1 LLTTELPTRS
11 EDLSIKALNQVIEAN
26 TPGVSLADFTIV
38 ESHLWGGGQA
48 SSAGRIIIEPR
59 YSPSSPEGLPK
70 HIVVKVAKSAPG
82 EKVESGGS
90 GSGQL
95 YENEV
100 NVYTRLRPAGFMT
113 APVTLGGT
121 FDPQSETFMLLLED
135 LRDRDAVFPSMK
147 TEISM
152 AQMQSMIDQYASLHT
167 RYWNHPEFGRSLGW
181 LEDHTRGAL
190 HDLFTS
196 NKVAGFAEYQV
207 ATTQFK
213 QEMLQRMG
221 VTPKELHE
229 QFQRVQAHQATLP
242 QTLCHGDAHIGN
254 TYLLPNDQAGLLDWQ
269 LSARGYCMHDISYI
283 ITTGLSVTERRAHER
298 ELLEYYRHQL
308 LSGGVEGVPSL
319 NELWLEYRRAMVW
332 NLYIGWLITP
342 VVNYGWE
349 ITVMAVLRTMTAY
362 EDLETRNALADL

>member
-1 LLTTELPTRS
+1 MLPTELPTRP
-11 EDLSIKALNQVIEAN
+11 ENLSVDALNRVIEAN
-26 TPGVSLADFTIV
+26 TPGASLTDFEIV
-38 ESHLWGGGQA
+38 ESHLWGEGQA
-48 SSAGRIIIEPR
+48 SSAGRMIIEPQ

-70 HIVVKVAKSAPG
+70 RLVVKVAKSAPG
-82 EKVESGGS
+82 EKTETGGS

-100 NVYTRLRPAGFMT
+100 NVYTQLRPAEFMI

-121 FDPQSETFMLLLED
+121 FDPRTKTFMLLLED
-135 LRDRDAVFPSMK
+135 LRDREAVFPSVK

-152 AQMQSMIDQYASLHT
+152 AQMQSMIDQYASLHA
-167 RYWNHPEFGRSLGW
+167 RFWNHPEFGRSLGW
-181 LEDHTRGAL
+181 LEDHTRGAI

-196 NKVAGFAEYQV
+196 KQVAGFAEYQV

-213 QEMLQRMG
+213 KEMLERMS

-229 QFQRVQAHQATLP
+229 QFQRVQAHQSTLP

-254 TYLLPNDQAGLLDWQ
+254 AYLLPNDQAGLLDWQ

-283 ITTGLSVTERRAHER
+283 ITTGLSVAERRAHER
-298 ELLEYYRHQL
+298 ELLEYYREQL
-308 LSGGVEGVPSL
+308 LANGVKGVPSL
-319 NELWLEYRRAMVW
+319 DELWLEYRRAMVW

-342 VVNYGWE
+342 VVNYGWD

-362 EDLETRNALADL
+362 EDHETQKAVASL